1 LKLVQKMRA
10 EGISSELYPSSAKMK
25 KQMKYANDR
34 NVKNVAL
41 IGQDEIDKGIL
52 LIKNMESGEQTELS
66 FDQAITQLK
75 A

>member
-1 LKLVQKMRA
+1 
-10 EGISSELYPSSAKMK
+10 
-25 KQMKYANDR
+25 MKYANDR